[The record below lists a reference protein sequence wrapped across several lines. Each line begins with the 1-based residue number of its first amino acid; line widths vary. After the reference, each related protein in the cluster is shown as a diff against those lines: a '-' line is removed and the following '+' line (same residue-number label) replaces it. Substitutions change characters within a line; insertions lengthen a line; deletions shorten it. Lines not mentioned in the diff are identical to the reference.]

1 MRLREIMHNDL
12 GGISPS
18 GSLVDAISQLQKRDG
33 EPLPV
38 YEQGQLVGILTE
50 RDVISWHASGGGDPK
65 LARVVDA
72 MSQQIPSV
80 YEDEDVQIA
89 AQKLKAE
96 HLDGLLVVKKNRQ
109 PVGIVSA
116 ADLAASGP
124 SEVLQGRIMLQPI
137 AAPSI
142 LGLYGFAGAT
152 FIVATNM
159 AGWYGNDHSAN
170 FLFPFAAFFGGLAQ
184 FTAGMWA
191 YKARDAIAT
200 AMHGLW
206 GAFWMGYGLLY
217 LLFATGVIVEPHP
230 VFTELGFWFIAL
242 GAITAM
248 GAIAALGENLV
259 LFAVLGTLAAGSI
272 VAACAFISGTAPL
285 KTTAG
290 WLFVIAAIFAWYLA
304 SAMMFEAS
312 FKRVILPLG
321 KYSKAAN
328 TPGSTISHP
337 VQFEQGQS
345 GVKVGQ

>member
-1 MRLREIMHNDL
+1 MRLREIMHHDG

-18 GSLVDAISQLQKRDG
+18 GSLVDAISQLEKRDG

-38 YEQGQLVGILTE
+38 YEQGRLVGILTE
-50 RDVISWHASGGGDPK
+50 RDVVSWHAHGGGDPK
-65 LARVVDA
+65 SARVEDV
-72 MSQQIPSV
+72 MSEQIPSAF
-80 YEDEDVQIA
+80 EDDDVQSA

-96 HLDGLLVVKKNRQ
+96 HLNGFVVLKKDRQ
-109 PVGIVSA
+109 PVGFVSA

-124 SEVLQGRIMLQPI
+124 SELLQGRVMLQPI

-142 LGLYGFAGAT
+142 LGLFGFAGAT
-152 FIVATNM
+152 FIVASNM
-159 AGWYGNDHSAN
+159 AGMYGNEHSAN
-170 FLFPFAAFFGGLAQ
+170 YLFPFAAFFGGLAQ
-184 FTAGMWA
+184 FTAGMWS

-200 AMHGLW
+200 AMHGMW

-217 LLFATGVIVEPHP
+217 LLFALNVLVEPHP

-272 VAACAFISGTAPL
+272 VAACAFISGHAPL
-285 KTTAG
+285 KTSAG
-290 WLFVIAAIFAWYLA
+290 WIFVISAICAWYLA

-321 KYSKAAN
+321 KYNRAAN
-328 TPGSTISHP
+328 TPGAAISHP
-337 VQFEQGQS
+337 VQYAQGQP